1 MRKTAKLKTIEE
13 MVAEAERRGVSYG
26 KLMEQLYAEE
36 CACRP
41 TQTKKP
47 YRRSPDKAKTID
59 GDPLLP
65 GGKKLG

>member
-1 MRKTAKLKTIEE
+1 MKTIEE

-26 KLMEQLYAEE
+26 KLMEQLYAEQ
-36 CACRP
+36 CARRP

-59 GDPLLP
+59 GAPLLP